1 MKIEKIDNNLFVN
14 DDSIVQVKKTGNITE
29 IKTCLRECKQT
40 IRKISAQEYIVLDTG
55 ELKQYKHTEK
65 RIENP
70 TSLKQSM
77 RNLRDII
84 NTNCTD
90 PIKCKFL
97 TLTYR
102 GASQNDPKEL
112 YIDVKNFH
120 KRLRYF
126 LRDIKFQYISVIEP
140 HGNNTGGFHVHEIL
154 VFVDK
159 APFIPNSRIEE
170 IWGNGFTKT
179 TKIDGVEKIDSVK
192 NIGTYLTSYL
202 CDIPIEQTDL
212 KDIKSLSNIK
222 EVQTTDENGKPISKH
237 IIKGGR
243 LKYYPKGM
251 RFYRCSRG
259 IKRPEVI
266 KCPYSVAKDM
276 VKNSVLTYEKTIK
289 ISDDNNDAV
298 LNIINYKQYNSKA
311 KKG

>member
-90 PIKCKFL
+90 PRKCKFL

-102 GASQNDPKEL
+102 ENMQDPQKL
-112 YIDVKNFH
+112 YQDVKNFH

-126 LRDIKFQYISVIEP
+126 LKNTKFEYISVIEP
-140 HGNNTGGFHVHEIL
+140 QGRGSFHIHELLI
-154 VFVDK
+154 FNKK
-159 APFIPNSRIEE
+159 APFIPNSKIEE
-170 IWGNGFTKT
+170 LWQYNGFTT
-179 TKIDGVEKIDSVK
+179 TKNIDNID
-192 NIGTYLTSYL
+192 NIGAYLCEYLTS
-202 CDIPIEQTDL
+202 IPIEQADL

-222 EVQTTDENGKPISKH
+222 EVNTTDENGKPISKH
-237 IIKGGR
+237 IIKSGR
-243 LKYYPKGM
+243 LMYYKKGQ
-251 RFYRCSRG
+251 RFFRCSRG
-259 IKRPEVI
+259 ILRPEVI

-289 ISDDNNDAV
+289 ISDENNDAV

-311 KKG
+311 KKE

>member
-1 MKIEKIDNNLFVN
+1 MKIEKVENNLFPVN
-14 DDSIVQVKKTGNITE
+14 DDSYVKVTKTGNITT
-29 IKTCLRECKQT
+29 ITACLRECKQT
-40 IRKISAQEYIVLDTG
+40 VQKVSANEYIVIDSG
-55 ELKQYKHTEK
+55 EIKTYKKHTEK

-77 RNLRDII
+77 KNLRDII
-84 NTNCTD
+84 NTNCMD
-90 PIKCKFL
+90 ARKCKFL

-102 GASQNDPKEL
+102 ENMQDTKKL
-112 YIDVKNFH
+112 YTDVKNFH

-126 LRDIKFQYISVIEP
+126 LKNTKFEYISVIEP
-140 HGNNTGGFHVHEIL
+140 QGRGSFHIHELLI
-154 VFVDK
+154 FNKK
-159 APFIPNSRIEE
+159 APFIPNSKIEG

-179 TKIDGVEKIDSVK
+179 TKIDNIDNV
-192 NIGTYLTSYL
+192 GAYLCAYLTS
-202 CDIPIEQTDL
+202 IPVEQADL

-222 EVQTTDENGKPISKH
+222 KVNTTDENGKPINKH

-243 LKYYPKGM
+243 LKHYPKGI

-259 IKRPEVI
+259 VLRPEAV

-289 ISDDNNDAV
+289 IYDDINEKP

-311 KKG
+311 KKE

>member
-1 MKIEKIDNNLFVN
+1 MRIEKIENDLFPVN
-14 DDSIVQVKKTGNITE
+14 DDNRIVQLKKTGNITE

-40 IRKISAQEYIVLDTG
+40 IRKVSAQEYIVLDTG
-55 ELKQYKHTEK
+55 ELKQYEHTEK

-84 NTNCTD
+84 NTNCTN
-90 PIKCKFL
+90 PKKCKFL
-97 TLTYR
+97 TLTYC
-102 GASQNDPKEL
+102 GASQNDTQKL
-112 YIDVKNFH
+112 YIDVKNYH
-120 KRLRYF
+120 KRLKYF
-126 LRDIKFQYISVIEP
+126 LKDVHFEYISVIEP
-140 HGNNTGGFHVHEIL
+140 HGNNAGGFHVHEIL
-154 VFVDK
+154 IFDYN
-159 APFIPNSRIEE
+159 APFIPNSKIEE
-170 IWGNGFTKT
+170 LWGNGFTKT
-179 TKIDGVEKIDSVK
+179 TKIGNID
-192 NIGTYLTSYL
+192 NIGIYLTAYL
-202 CDIPIEQTDL
+202 CDVPIEQADL

-289 ISDDNNDAV
+289 ISDDNNNAV

-311 KKG
+311 KKE

>member
-1 MKIEKIDNNLFVN
+1 MKIETVDNNLFPVN
-14 DDSIVQVKKTGNITE
+14 DDNSIVQVKKTGNITE

-40 IRKISAQEYIVLDTG
+40 IQKVSAQEYIVLDTG
-55 ELKQYKHTEK
+55 ELKQYKQTEK

-90 PIKCKFL
+90 TRKCKFL

-102 GASQNDPKEL
+102 ENMQDPQKL
-112 YIDVKNFH
+112 YRDVKNFH

-126 LRDIKFQYISVIEP
+126 LKNIKFEYISVIEP
-140 HGNNTGGFHVHEIL
+140 QGRGSFHIHELL
-154 VFVDK
+154 VFTK
-159 APFIPNSRIEE
+159 YSPFIPNNKIEE

-179 TKIDGVEKIDSVK
+179 TKIDNID
-192 NIGTYLTSYL
+192 NIGTYLCAYL
-202 CDIPIEQTDL
+202 CDLPIEQAGF

-222 EVQTTDENGKPISKH
+222 EVSTTDKNGKPISKH

-251 RFYRCSRG
+251 RFYRTSRG

-289 ISDDNNDAV
+289 ISDDINEKT
-298 LNIINYKQYNSKA
+298 LNIINYKQFHSKA
-311 KKG
+311 KKE

>member
-1 MKIEKIDNNLFVN
+1 MKIQKIDNSLFPVN

-40 IRKISAQEYIVLDTG
+40 IQKVSAQEYIVLDTG
-55 ELKQYKHTEK
+55 ELKQYQKTEK

-70 TSLKQSM
+70 ASLKQSM

-90 PIKCKFL
+90 PRKCKFL

-102 GASQNDPKEL
+102 GASQNDPRKL
-112 YIDVKNFH
+112 YVDVKNFH

-126 LRDIKFQYISVIEP
+126 LKNITFQYISVVEP

-154 VFVDK
+154 VFGRQ
-159 APFIPNSRIEE
+159 APYIEHSTVE
-170 IWGNGFTKT
+170 RLWGNGF
-179 TKIDGVEKIDSVK
+179 VK
-192 NIGTYLTSYL
+192 VTNISDVDNVGSYMTAYL
-202 CDIPIEQTDL
+202 CDIPIEQADL

-222 EVQTTDENGKPISKH
+222 EVTTTDENGKTISKH
-237 IIKGGR
+237 IVKGGR
-243 LKYYPKGM
+243 LKFYPKGM

-259 IKRPEVI
+259 IKRPEII
-266 KCPYSVAKDM
+266 KCPYSVAKDT

-289 ISDDNNDAV
+289 ISDDINERT

-311 KKG
+311 KKE

>member
-40 IRKISAQEYIVLDTG
+40 IQRINAEEYIVLDTG
-55 ELKQYKHTEK
+55 ELKQYKKTEK
-65 RIENP
+65 RVENP

-90 PIKCKFL
+90 PKKCKFL

-102 GASQNDPKEL
+102 ENMQDPQKL
-112 YIDVKNFH
+112 YRDVKNFH

-126 LRDIKFQYISVIEP
+126 LKNIKFEYISVIEP
-140 HGNNTGGFHVHEIL
+140 QGRGSFHIHELL
-154 VFVDK
+154 VFTK
-159 APFIPNSRIEE
+159 SAPFIPNNKIEE

-179 TKIDGVEKIDSVK
+179 TKIDDID
-192 NIGTYLTSYL
+192 NIGTYLCAYL
-202 CDIPIEQTDL
+202 CDLPIEQADL
-212 KDIKSLSNIK
+212 KGIKSLSNIK

-237 IIKGGR
+237 IIKSGR
-243 LKYYPKGM
+243 LKFYPKGM

-259 IKRPEVI
+259 IKRPEII
-266 KCPYSVAKDM
+266 KCPYSVAKDT

-289 ISDDNNDAV
+289 ISDDINERT

-311 KKG
+311 KKE